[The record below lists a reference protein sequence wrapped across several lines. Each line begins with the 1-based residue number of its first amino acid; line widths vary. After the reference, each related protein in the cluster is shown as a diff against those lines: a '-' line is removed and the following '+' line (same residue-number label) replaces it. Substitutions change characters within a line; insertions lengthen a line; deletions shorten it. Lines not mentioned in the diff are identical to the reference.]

1 MITWKNVNSDI
12 PDISGNYGAFSDA
25 LTKAFSGLGT
35 GLKDFQTARQD
46 VVSNVLKSR
55 LLRQDNTAEYQN
67 ALKSGEM
74 LNGVDPSLVSGAA
87 LDMLGS
93 QVDVLKK
100 RDAADEAMLASK
112 ADRKLTGA
120 RTDSEVDGLLTAAA
134 NRRKIGSDISV
145 NEAGIEK
152 TAAEIEKLKAD
163 TNSVQFDDRFKQA
176 STKQIEANTG
186 MAQGRYDNEN
196 LDRENARKNATAA
209 LAMYAQLDP
218 SQNYQDRMDLAN
230 SAGFATPEA
239 HLASLEQVNKDYNF
253 NPRELTPVTPNTA
266 QSWEDTLSGSGNYTR
281 ILNRVV
287 GAESTG
293 DPNAK
298 NTKSS
303 ATGLGQFIDETW
315 LLTVKKHAPELMKGR
330 SPAQVL
336 ALRTDPEI
344 SKRMLDGFTK
354 DNIAVLKAQGVP
366 VNGNTIYMAH
376 HFGVDKVKEVLNAPA
391 NTPVESLFKTKVL
404 NANSHLKEARTAA
417 GVRAI
422 IAKKMGSEGNLA
434 VDGLDTPVAKE
445 TATKAEDA
453 IKQAAAITKVSDK
466 ALNVYRTSIGLPD
479 AVALPEGASK
489 HPVTYG
495 NTIAKNLGF
504 TSENSGSRIAEV
516 MQQLEKEVPG
526 ASMEDIAAV
535 TQQAIKGDTRFSRW
549 FKVEVDNFDDRNIMV
564 DEAKIKLDQITHGKT
579 IDQELIQEKAKTD
592 LTVAENAVQN
602 LLALKEQY
610 AAFQA
615 QQARGVPT
623 SPDAN
628 QVWVT
633 KIKEAA
639 QNAKAAQEQA
649 KANAIKMSSVA
660 KSPIPEKT
668 ARTAEEAKSG
678 IENMFAT
685 PDKLFAR
692 YAQ

>member
-1 MITWKNVNSDI
+1 MLPSRSII
-12 PDISGNYGAFSDA
+12 RIS
-25 LTKAFSGLGT
+25 
-35 GLKDFQTARQD
+35 
-46 VVSNVLKSR
+46 
-55 LLRQDNTAEYQN
+55 LR
-67 ALKSGEM
+67 
-74 LNGVDPSLVSGAA
+74 
-87 LDMLGS
+87 
-93 QVDVLKK
+93 
-100 RDAADEAMLASK
+100 
-112 ADRKLTGA
+112 
-120 RTDSEVDGLLTAAA
+120 
-134 NRRKIGSDISV
+134 IG
-145 NEAGIEK
+145 
-152 TAAEIEKLKAD
+152 
-163 TNSVQFDDRFKQA
+163 
-176 STKQIEANTG
+176 
-186 MAQGRYDNEN
+186 
-196 LDRENARKNATAA
+196 
-209 LAMYAQLDP
+209 
-218 SQNYQDRMDLAN
+218 
-230 SAGFATPEA
+230 
-239 HLASLEQVNKDYNF
+239 
-253 NPRELTPVTPNTA
+253 
-266 QSWEDTLSGSGNYTR
+266 
-281 ILNRVV
+281 
-287 GAESTG
+287 
-293 DPNAK
+293 
-298 NTKSS
+298 
-303 ATGLGQFIDETW
+303 
-315 LLTVKKHAPELMKGR
+315 
-330 SPAQVL
+330 
-336 ALRTDPEI
+336 
-344 SKRMLDGFTK
+344 
-354 DNIAVLKAQGVP
+354 
-366 VNGNTIYMAH
+366 
-376 HFGVDKVKEVLNAPA
+376 
-391 NTPVESLFKTKVL
+391 
-404 NANSHLKEARTAA
+404 
-417 GVRAI
+417 
-422 IAKKMGSEGNLA
+422 
-434 VDGLDTPVAKE
+434 
-445 TATKAEDA
+445 
-453 IKQAAAITKVSDK
+453 SDK

-495 NTIAKNLGF
+495 NTIAKTLGF